1 MAWFLAKLSWVGWSK
16 LKRPQPF
23 AKSHLLVPLRIN
35 IHQSIFVGKFDNP
48 QRYRD
53 IIRSR
58 EKWILGFFSRV
69 YCVVLGRS
77 CLLMLY
83 IFYWFGWS
91 NLFHCISRLMVL
103 LLHDICD
110 FTIVTSQRYI
120 ALQQYT
126 LGVSYK
132 PVSKP
137 GNNTLRTCTYSLQ
150 SCRIF

>member
-1 MAWFLAKLSWVGWSK
+1 M
-16 LKRPQPF
+16 
-23 AKSHLLVPLRIN
+23 
-35 IHQSIFVGKFDNP
+35 GKFDNP

-58 EKWILGFFSRV
+58 EKWILCSRV

-91 NLFHCISRLMVL
+91 NLFHCISRVMVL

-150 SCRIF
+150 LLPYFLRDQPLLHCNQSVSMHVTSPLLLNSSCPSLALSDWWNKR